1 MKGQFRTYRSEH
13 NDERFRFFRVEVFE
27 SDLHLGVD
35 KPSFVPEM
43 VISARDEIIRIREL
57 LNSRIAK
64 DRSFLTSLKP
74 LEMDSSAESEVQSML
89 AAGIKAKVGPMA
101 AVAGLTSERV
111 GRYLIE
117 KFNISEIVV
126 ENGGDIWA
134 SVKEPLFVEILAGN
148 SPLSGKIALK
158 IPPERSPLGICTSSG
173 TVGHSLSFGKADAVV
188 ICAADCAVSD
198 AFATAV
204 CNMVKSEYDIEKTL
218 EFVQSIPEIISA
230 VIVINDKIAVSG
242 EFEIVPVRKD
252 QQLFP

>member
-1 MKGQFRTYRSEH
+1 MKGQFRTYRSDH
-13 NDERFRFFRVEVFE
+13 NAERFRFFRVEVFE
-27 SDLHLGVD
+27 SDLHIGVD
-35 KPSFVPEM
+35 KSSFVSEM
-43 VISARDEIIRIREL
+43 VGSARAEITRIRDI
-57 LNSRIAK
+57 LNSYIAK
-64 DRSFLTSLKP
+64 ERSFLTSLKP
-74 LEMDSSAESEVQSML
+74 LEMDICADSEVQSML
-89 AAGIKAKVGPMA
+89 TAGIKADVGPMA

-111 GRYLIE
+111 GRHLIE

-148 SPLSGKIALK
+148 SPLSGKLALK

-204 CNMVKSEYDIEKTL
+204 CNMVKTEQDIEKTI
-218 EFVQSIPEIISA
+218 EFVRSVQEIIST
-230 VIVINDKIAVSG
+230 VIVINDKIAVTG
-242 EFEIVPVRKD
+242 EFEIVPV
-252 QQLFP
+252 LSAE